1 MPDPISAVL
10 LFVAKQALG
19 KLVGNVA
26 VEAWNKLKGDPAQKA
41 FATALGDAI
50 NRYAYS
56 GIEGA
61 ATTRFHLARPL
72 SQEEN
77 NPLKDKEVTTELA
90 KILKF
95 DAKEKP
101 DPALIGK
108 RWKASVPEPP
118 DWINFTDE
126 AERLLQELKSAL
138 RDTDVYREA
147 FDTEDLKQIR
157 EDATMV
163 VEKLNEAS
171 SRLAALRADVSEIA
185 KQGRGAMERIQEL
198 SRRLAV
204 SESAVST
211 FFRMI
216 GKSHVPES
224 DVGIEFIETATRY
237 KVLEQ
242 QTELL
247 KGADPQMQR
256 IRAEVEFALAQ
267 GDLDLA
273 DTMLVSAV
281 RQIKGVEQLRDGRVA
296 DALKSLQEAA
306 AFLEPRV
313 KANPNHSGLNLQIG
327 YILKTRGDA
336 LRSQNSAQAENL
348 LREAL
353 ERFRFV
359 VNEIPSGQKTVA
371 DLANAMNGIANI
383 SYIRGDAKSAIKC
396 GERATSLEPTYAYA
410 WHDLLLAYMALA
422 KEGDVQIEKMRD
434 ALEHLRRTS
443 TGLPGLS
450 EDHLASLAQRVQT
463 FVDPNAAVGHRD

>member
-198 SRRLAV
+198 SGRLAV
-204 SESAVST
+204 SQSAVST

-216 GKSHVPES
+216 SEQAVPES
-224 DVGIEFIETATRY
+224 DTGIKLIEIANRY

-247 KGADPQMQR
+247 KAADPETR
-256 IRAEVEFALAQ
+256 WIPEVELALNQ
-267 GDLDLA
+267 GKFDLA
-273 DTMLVSAV
+273 ATLLASSM
-281 RQIKGVEQLRDGRVA
+281 RQIKGVEQLRVGHVA
-296 DALKSLQEAA
+296 EALILLQEAVTL
-306 AFLEPRV
+306 LEPYV
-313 KANPNHSGLNLQIG
+313 KTNPNYPRLIVQIG
-327 YILKTRGDA
+327 YILKTQGNA
-336 LRSQNSAQAENL
+336 LLIQKSDQAENVL
-348 LREAL
+348 TEAL
-353 ERFRFV
+353 KRFEFV
-359 VNEIPSGQKTVA
+359 ANEIPPDQKTVA
-371 DLANAMNGIANI
+371 DLVSAINGIANI
-383 SYIRGDAKSAIKC
+383 AYIRGDAESAITWGKL
-396 GERATSLEPTYAYA
+396 ATTLDPTYAYA
-410 WHDLLLAYMALA
+410 WHDLLGAYMVRA
-422 KEGDVQIEKMRD
+422 KEGDVQIQKMRD
-434 ALEHLRRTS
+434 ALEHLRSTS

-450 EDHLASLAQRVQT
+450 EDYLASLAQRVQT
-463 FVDPNAAVGHRD
+463 FVDPNAAQS